1 MSPDAYLEM
10 ADTESRHW
18 WFCGRRN
25 ILNRMLGQLALPENA
40 RILEIGSGTGGNLPM
55 LAQFGQVSAMEM
67 DETARALATQ
77 KTGGLFDIR
86 AGYCPDHIPF
96 VDQRFDLI
104 CLFDVLEHIPNDV
117 GTLATLKG
125 LLAPGGRVM
134 LTVPAHPW
142 LWGAHDEYL
151 HHQRRYQATE
161 LKQMLIRSGFQIK
174 RFSYFNTLL
183 FPLAALVRLKERFS
197 KSQQATG
204 GAVPPAPLNSLFK
217 TLFGLERYALPH
229 VNLPFGVSL
238 LTVLEIADIAHAPGE
253 YPASPQN
260 SNSKAQSAPATHSN

>member
-25 ILNRMLGQLALPENA
+25 ILDRMLTQLGLPSHA

-55 LAQFGQVSAMEM
+55 LARYGQVSALEM
-67 DETARALATQ
+67 DETARTLANQ

-86 AGYCPDHIPF
+86 AGYCPDQIPF
-96 VDQRFDLI
+96 TDQRFDLI

-117 GTLATLKG
+117 GTLEALKG

-151 HHQRRYQATE
+151 HHQRRYKAAD
-161 LKQMLIRSGFQIK
+161 LRQMLIRAGFNIK
-174 RFSYFNTLL
+174 RFTYFNTIL
-183 FPLAALVRLKERFS
+183 FPVAALVRLKERLS
-197 KSQQATG
+197 KSRHASG

-217 TLFGLERYALPH
+217 QLFSLERYALPY

-238 LTVLEIADIAHAPGE
+238 LTVLENADTAHAP
-253 YPASPQN
+253 A
-260 SNSKAQSAPATHSN
+260 ADTAPPHKTS